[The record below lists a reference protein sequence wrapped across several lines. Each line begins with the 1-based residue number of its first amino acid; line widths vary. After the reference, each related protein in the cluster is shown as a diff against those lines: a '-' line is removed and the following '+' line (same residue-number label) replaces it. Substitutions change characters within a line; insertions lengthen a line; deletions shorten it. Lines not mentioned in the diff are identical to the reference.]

1 MVEINDDDEFE
12 ELMRKASSKARDFN
26 FKKLVLKSLRVDIE
40 NKDFKEIENI
50 YYLYVM
56 SLYNDC

>member
-12 ELMRKASSKARDFN
+12 ELMRKASAKARDFN

-40 NKDFKEIENI
+40 NKNLKEIESM
-50 YYLYVM
+50 YYLF
-56 SLYNDC
+56 NT

>member
-1 MVEINDDDEFE
+1 MVEINNDDEFE
-12 ELMRKASSKARDFN
+12 ELISKSSAKARDFN

-40 NKDFKEIENI
+40 NKNLKEIESM

>member
-1 MVEINDDDEFE
+1 MVEISNDNEFE
-12 ELMRKASSKARDFN
+12 EIMIKASVKARELN
-26 FKKLVLKSLRVDIE
+26 FKRLVLKSLRVDIE
-40 NKDFKEIENI
+40 NKSLKEIENI

>member
-12 ELMRKASSKARDFN
+12 ELMRKASAKARDFN

-40 NKDFKEIENI
+40 NKNLKEIESM